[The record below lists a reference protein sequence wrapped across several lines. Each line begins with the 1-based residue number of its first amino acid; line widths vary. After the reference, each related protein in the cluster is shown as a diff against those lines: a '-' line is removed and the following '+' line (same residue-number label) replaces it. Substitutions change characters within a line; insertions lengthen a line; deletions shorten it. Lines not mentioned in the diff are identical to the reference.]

1 MPPPWEAL
9 TAEDVSRRLAALAA
23 SASSVLE
30 VGRCFSREAV
40 FSTGSAAIDRL
51 LPDGGVACGTVLEI
65 FGPPA
70 AGKSHLVQQMVA
82 AFAARGSVQ
91 WTAAKRSRTAV
102 GGNSVDRQQQQ
113 QQQQPHE
120 EVEESKCGPCD
131 WSVFLLVSDP
141 SSVSPQH
148 IHELLKKAL
157 ASATANSVQC
167 DGDADSLPSVMLK
180 KIKFV
185 PFKSPNDLLVFFR
198 FLSRVEYFESCH
210 HANRRRVLVV
220 VDNVAR
226 LWEHPTCGATNH
238 ARHWMAAALVRE
250 VRNAILIGN
259 GWRDV
264 GSGEVEKRERHHHAH
279 DASVSGQEISVD
291 CRGGSVAVVF
301 VNGCTS
307 VYHRKLATERTLPS
321 KPLGVPVWLAAA
333 ADVRLFV
340 EPLCNADWFLQHDR
354 SSGDVCGTQQ
364 SEHAARATMRVR
376 LVKGG
381 RTVGGEVTAV

>member
-1 MPPPWEAL
+1 MAVMPPPWEAL

-30 VGRCFSREAV
+30 VGRCFSRDAV

-91 WTAAKRSRTAV
+91 WTAATRSRAAV
-102 GGNSVDRQQQQ
+102 GSRSTDC

-141 SSVSPQH
+141 SVVSPH
-148 IHELLKKAL
+148 HFHELLKEAL
-157 ASATANSVQC
+157 ACATANSVQC
-167 DGDADSLPSVMLK
+167 DDDAETLPSVILK
-180 KIKFV
+180 RIKLV
-185 PFKSPNDLLVFFR
+185 PFASPNDLLAFFR
-198 FLSRVEYFESCH
+198 FLSRVEYVESCH

-264 GSGEVEKRERHHHAH
+264 GSGEVEERERHHHAH
-279 DASVSGQEISVD
+279 DAIVSGQEISVN

-307 VYHRKLATERTLPS
+307 VYHRQLATEKALPS

-340 EPLCNADWFLQHDR
+340 EPLCNADVFLQHDR

-364 SEHAARATMRVR
+364 SERAARATMRVR

-381 RTVGGEVTAV
+381 RSVFDEVTTA